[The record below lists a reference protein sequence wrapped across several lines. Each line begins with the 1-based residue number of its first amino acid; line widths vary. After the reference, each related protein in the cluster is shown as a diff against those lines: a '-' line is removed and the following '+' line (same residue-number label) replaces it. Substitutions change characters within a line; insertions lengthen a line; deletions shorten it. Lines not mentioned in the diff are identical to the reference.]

1 MSRLCSPL
9 VLPLCCF
16 LLLTPLLRAQVDR
29 ATVAGTITDPSG
41 AVIDSAEVVIESAS
55 NGFRRS
61 GQSSSM
67 GIYRIA
73 GLPVG
78 DYTMTVRKAGFAA
91 RRYTQVGLQVGQ
103 TRTVDVQLEV
113 QASATEIE
121 VVAGAAPLEQTNAEV
136 GIVIGQGQIES
147 LPLNGRNWSALMAL
161 APGATNTGEGNQNTV
176 RFNGRGRDENNFTF
190 DGVDATGVK
199 DPRQEANLR
208 LNISLDSI
216 AEFRVS
222 SGLYSAESGNGAG
235 AQMNLVSKT
244 GSNVFHGGL
253 FEYFRNDKLD
263 ARRPTD
269 LLGKAP
275 FRLNQFGGNLGGRLL
290 RDKTFFFAN
299 YEGLEQRLATTL
311 TGAVPSASFR
321 QSALAVPALKP
332 IIDAFKPGTT
342 RTSNAEIDNLTS
354 VASQPWTEKSGLVR
368 LDHRF
373 SDKVSAFARYNLDDG
388 SINELRN
395 ALLETRTS
403 NFRTQNGV
411 VQLQYILSPNL
422 LSETRV
428 GVNRSALHRDTNG
441 TFAEGVNIAGLISLQ
456 PNRSEVEIGTSF
468 SGIEN
473 LTWTKGRHTFK
484 FGGEYRYITLI
495 LADTGQV
502 TTAFS
507 SRPNFLLNRADS
519 VQFAS
524 ALPGLKGLRPYY
536 FAYAQDEVRLSKSLT
551 LSLGTRYEYYSVAKT
566 SDGRGRVLDLERCAG
581 FCAAGTP
588 WYFPDKNNWAPRAGL
603 AYAPESL
610 KGKTVFRFG
619 YGIFYGPGQI
629 DDVNAAIDSFPETY
643 ALSSATQPLLSF
655 PASNFVSRA
664 RSTGI
669 SARALQRDR
678 RDGYSQQWTVSAQ
691 QSLGAGWVGSA
702 AYVGS
707 NGHKLFGRAFVN
719 VLDANGR
726 RPYPTFS
733 NIDMKWNQGNS
744 SMNSMQL
751 SLLRTS
757 RRGLQWQTQYM
768 WSHNISDSSGAGD
781 GQNVMISNCRQ
792 CDRGDADWD
801 IRHTMTSNATYAL
814 PAPKTGLGKK
824 LLGGWTT
831 SGFLT
836 ARTGLP
842 FNVTINR
849 AASALPDGVT
859 TTSGRA
865 APAQRPDFVP
875 GVSKYSGSKN
885 ADLWLNIAAF
895 RTPANGVWGNLPRTA
910 LRGPRL
916 WQADFSIDRS
926 AQVRENVKL
935 EFRAEM
941 FNLFNRAQFGAPN
954 ANFSNS
960 GTFGTITNVVN
971 TTPTGSGGPR
981 QIQLMLRVKF

>member
-1 MSRLCSPL
+1 M
-9 VLPLCCF
+9 
-16 LLLTPLLRAQVDR
+16 
-29 ATVAGTITDPSG
+29 
-41 AVIDSAEVVIESAS
+41 IDSAEVVIESAS

-61 GQSSSM
+61 GQSSSV

-78 DYTMTVRKAGFAA
+78 DYTMTVKKAGFAA

-395 ALLETRTS
+395 ALLEMRTS

-536 FAYAQDEVRLSKSLT
+536 FAYVQDEVGLSKSLT

-566 SDGRGRVLDLERCAG
+566 SDGRGRVLDLERCGG

-588 WYFPDKNNWAPRAGL
+588 WYFADKNNWAPRAGL

-655 PASNFVSRA
+655 PATNFVSQA

-691 QSLGAGWVGSA
+691 QSL
-702 AYVGS
+702 
-707 NGHKLFGRAFVN
+707 
-719 VLDANGR
+719 
-726 RPYPTFS
+726 
-733 NIDMKWNQGNS
+733 
-744 SMNSMQL
+744 
-751 SLLRTS
+751 
-757 RRGLQWQTQYM
+757 
-768 WSHNISDSSGAGD
+768 
-781 GQNVMISNCRQ
+781 
-792 CDRGDADWD
+792 
-801 IRHTMTSNATYAL
+801 
-814 PAPKTGLGKK
+814 
-824 LLGGWTT
+824 
-831 SGFLT
+831 
-836 ARTGLP
+836 
-842 FNVTINR
+842 
-849 AASALPDGVT
+849 
-859 TTSGRA
+859 
-865 APAQRPDFVP
+865 
-875 GVSKYSGSKN
+875 
-885 ADLWLNIAAF
+885 
-895 RTPANGVWGNLPRTA
+895 
-910 LRGPRL
+910 
-916 WQADFSIDRS
+916 
-926 AQVRENVKL
+926 
-935 EFRAEM
+935 
-941 FNLFNRAQFGAPN
+941 
-954 ANFSNS
+954 
-960 GTFGTITNVVN
+960 
-971 TTPTGSGGPR
+971 
-981 QIQLMLRVKF
+981 